1 MKRKLILSQIKKKKK
16 ISFILFIYK
25 NTLIQNFFLVLNSFN
40 IKLLK

>member
-16 ISFILFIYK
+16 ISFILFIYT
-25 NTLIQNFFLVLNSFN
+25 NPLIQNFFLVLNSFN